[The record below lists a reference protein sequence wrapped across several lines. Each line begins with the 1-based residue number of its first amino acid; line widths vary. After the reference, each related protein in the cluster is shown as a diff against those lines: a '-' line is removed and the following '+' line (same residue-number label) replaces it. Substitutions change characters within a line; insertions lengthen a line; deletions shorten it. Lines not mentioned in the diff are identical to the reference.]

1 MYIIFSLLKQM
12 TIIITN
18 RTRKYEFKLGIKCIV
33 NVISCFFFLTRIM
46 IKKFIKYNA
55 NVEIKMDN
63 LFN

>member
-33 NVISCFFFLTRIM
+33 NVISCFFLTRIM